1 MVVLVVLV
9 VVFFIFFRRPPA
21 GYPGQTTLDPGP
33 WPPVTVDLG
42 RRSTKILTSEGA
54 PLSFFPPFLQYR
66 SPSVVDPPTCRG
78 VVAVFRP

>member
-1 MVVLVVLV
+1 MVVVVLVL

-54 PLSFFPPFLQYR
+54 PLSFSSFPPSSNIGLQKR
-66 SPSVVDPPTCRG
+66 LRKLRLL
-78 VVAVFRP
+78 F